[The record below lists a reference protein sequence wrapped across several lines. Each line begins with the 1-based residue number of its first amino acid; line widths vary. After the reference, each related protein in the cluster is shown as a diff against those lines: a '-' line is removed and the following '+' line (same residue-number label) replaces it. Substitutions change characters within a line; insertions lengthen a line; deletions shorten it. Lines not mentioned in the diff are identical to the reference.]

1 MLTKKILRIKEV
13 SKLIG
18 VSRSMIYLYLNKKSK
33 YYNPDFPRPIR
44 LSARAIGWKFE
55 DVELFINTRN
65 YQ

>member
-1 MLTKKILRIKEV
+1 MTNKQILRITDLI
-13 SKLIG
+13 KLIG